1 MKNKSRKKIKK
12 ITDRDFQKFRIMYP
26 CENKSEIKTWLKS
39 NMQPLEYIQGRL
51 IKIGL
56 LVYSKED
63 KNYKGCNYGSD
74 IRLVPKNNKHNVTI
88 ELLNICFDEEIDI
101 MHPLKKKDEN
111 KEYRA
116 EDNAISWYLLEKHK
130 LIDYLVLQALYCGY
144 LRKDNGYIV
153 GDLW

>member
-1 MKNKSRKKIKK
+1 MKKRSRRKFKK
-12 ITDRDFQKFRIMYP
+12 ITDKNFQKFRVMYP
-26 CENKSEIKTWLKS
+26 CKNMLEVRNWLKQ

-63 KNYKGCNYGSD
+63 KNYKGLNYGSD
-74 IRLVPKNNKHNVTI
+74 IRLVPRNNKHNITI

-101 MHPLKKKDEN
+101 MKPLKRKKHNDG
-111 KEYRA
+111 YRM
-116 EDNAISWYLLEKHK
+116 EDNDISWYLLEKYK
-130 LIDYLVLQALYCGY
+130 LLEYLVLQALYCGY
-144 LRKDNGYIV
+144 LKTDNGYIL